1 MNEIIL
7 SQALKKRVKGSVQ
20 HLLGVAG
27 ACLAMT
33 LGLVGCQDA
42 FEAPAVQSS
51 GPKAPSAAA
60 PSTTDDSAASGPV
73 VVPVQT
79 TDEGEI
85 ALIPV
90 DMPARARKRMNIYQL
105 NAAVRKVTGGIGW
118 VEVRNGKEVDLFE
131 ELAATLGRPDY
142 ILTTHE
148 DLSPSV
154 LLEKFVGDAARSV
167 CTTLAENE
175 RALSQDERVLMPY
188 VSLTDTW
195 EKDPAAIEENMR
207 YLLMRYH
214 GTYIEPG
221 SSELNLWTWLFDATT
236 MATADPVKGWRAVC
250 VALISHPDFYSN

>member
-1 MNEIIL
+1 MTKPHHTMPL
-7 SQALKKRVKGSVQ
+7 SLSRAAGVSALALS
-20 HLLGVAG
+20 LS
-27 ACLAMT
+27 LAFT
-33 LGLVGCQDA
+33 GCT
-42 FEAPAVQSS
+42 APTD
-51 GPKAPSAAA
+51 PAA
-60 PSTTDDSAASGPV
+60 PSHAQAPAAVQPATSDDATSTGPV

-90 DMPARARKRMNIYQL
+90 NEPTRTRKRMNVYQL
-105 NAAVRKVTGGIGW
+105 DAAIKKVTGGIGW

-148 DLSPSV
+148 DLTPSV

-167 CTTLAENE
+167 CDTLSEKE
-175 RALSQDERVLMPY
+175 RDQSSEERVLITY
-188 VSLTDTW
+188 ASLTDTW
-195 EKDPAAIEENMR
+195 EKDPAAVEENMR

-214 GTYIEPG
+214 GAYVEPG

-236 MATADPVKGWRAVC
+236 MATGDPVKGWRAVC